1 MTAGSLVQGGQGDS
15 KGLGLKACHQKKP
28 MCNAACNISKPRKSL
43 QRPLPQGSWPEGR
56 ACSDQQATLQKH
68 QAWQASSCLVS
79 MPAIEGRA
87 SAVWLIGMPG
97 KSPAPG
103 GGPACSPAEVASL
116 KDSWSSGQ
124 GIRLDI
130 WRFGAGSSLLL
141 LCWVTLSSLLGLSVL
156 HLLLAFSPVWQGF
169 LEGMLMEWFREAWML
184 QGLTLSHSCHARGGW
199 GHLEPSCW
207 KCLKNFPDTPA

>member
-1 MTAGSLVQGGQGDS
+1 MTPRGWISRPATRRTLCVIQPATSLSPERAHRGRFLRGLSQRAGHAQT
-15 KGLGLKACHQKKP
+15 
-28 MCNAACNISKPRKSL
+28 N
-43 QRPLPQGSWPEGR
+43 RPLCRSTRLGR
-56 ACSDQQATLQKH
+56 QAH
-68 QAWQASSCLVS
+68 AWSLCL
-79 MPAIEGRA
+79 AIEGRA

-156 HLLLAFSPVWQGF
+156 HLLPAFSLSGKASWRGSYWSSSGKPGCCRASLSVIPVVPG
-169 LEGMLMEWFREAWML
+169 A
-184 QGLTLSHSCHARGGW
+184 SRG
-199 GHLEPSCW
+199 HQKPSC
-207 KCLKNFPDTPA
+207 

>member
-1 MTAGSLVQGGQGDS
+1 MLRPTGHFAEAPSLAGKRIAWSL
-15 KGLGLKACHQKKP
+15 
-28 MCNAACNISKPRKSL
+28 
-43 QRPLPQGSWPEGR
+43 
-56 ACSDQQATLQKH
+56 
-68 QAWQASSCLVS
+68 CL
-79 MPAIEGRA
+79 AIEGRA

-156 HLLLAFSPVWQGF
+156 HLLPAFSLSGKASWRGSYWSSSGKPRCCRASLSVIPVVPGVGRVIRS
-169 LEGMLMEWFREAWML
+169 L
-184 QGLTLSHSCHARGGW
+184 
-199 GHLEPSCW
+199 
-207 KCLKNFPDTPA
+207 PAESILRASQTQLPRSATK